1 MASFRR
7 TGRLF
12 IVTCGKAIKLVILIE
27 KIDSTSKHL
36 GTLIEIQLIEE
47 KLIAEATSSSELPL
61 PSLRESNED
70 SALRVFNL
78 HWKPRSQESRFI
90 SQSEKSP
97 EQSCGQPLLLGPKT
111 ACRRLFVVD
120 HLRNSTF
127 LLLTSPTR
135 PSDHSVKLVRLIIL
149 ENLWN

>member
-27 KIDSTSKHL
+27 EIDSTSEHL

-47 KLIAEATSSSELPL
+47 KLIAKATSSSELPL

-70 SALRVFNL
+70 SALRVLNL
-78 HWKPRSQESRFI
+78 HWEPRSQESRF
-90 SQSEKSP
+90 
-97 EQSCGQPLLLGPKT
+97 
-111 ACRRLFVVD
+111 RF
-120 HLRNSTF
+120 
-127 LLLTSPTR
+127 
-135 PSDHSVKLVRLIIL
+135 
-149 ENLWN
+149 